1 MAIRDRRYQAM
12 PRVDWWMV
20 LDQLA
25 KAGYPLKKVCHL
37 LEIAPST
44 VSGWKNEGKEPRHYD
59 GERLIVL
66 WKVSTNSDRDKL
78 PITHRPPWL

>member
-1 MAIRDRRYQAM
+1 MAIRERRYEAHA
-12 PRVDWWMV
+12 RVDWWVV

-25 KAGYPLKKVCHL
+25 KAGCPFKTVVHQ

-44 VSGWKNEGKEPRHYD
+44 ISDWKNRGKEPRHHD
-59 GERLIVL
+59 GERLIRL
-66 WKVSTNSDRDKL
+66 WMAVTAKPRDDV